1 MAALRSILSRREV
14 NQFCSIG
21 SELLSDPLSLSIEKW
36 EAALEALEK
45 AKNDSSILPAVAS
58 LSIDSASTS
67 VRHYHNVYSKCVRLM
82 VIPLRRWHQWREG
95 LCFFMGES
103 SGKEAA
109 PLATLCR
116 QCLVSQQ
123 ECFAV
128 AFWGCWSSV
137 VIRLEL
143 HMASL
148 AAAAASE
155 VGVEKSG
162 ENGDGDVS
170 FGEGEEK
177 DEEEEGVNTE
187 DVDLS
192 ILRLRRR
199 CYSELYQFQRLA
211 HDAAHLFGSY
221 AMVGRA
227 ERQWLTDTYLLG
239 REEKAAEALVRRSF
253 KRDFGVPSADLDS
266 GVLLDEYHSF
276 EVNEGK
282 EKAIAKRAQDTLKGA
297 WCLKARDFFEHEMRA
312 QNERPSKECG
322 SDNSGNNLCELL
334 VRCLREKVGR
344 PDLAFAVTMR
354 RILEN
359 EPFPAKV
366 DLARVEFALS
376 LFLQWFEKYT
386 HERHHGEIPLFTT
399 TDLWSFVLE
408 RHTELLKW
416 VVFHYC
422 HDEVVADLSSALE
435 AVKAVGFSARHC
447 LDVYLAAM
455 ASRRLSND
463 VRKQFEEEARRKV
476 CNWMEHTVVNTFL
489 SAIQSICSE
498 AAAGVAATAAT
509 TPSFAFSPEIISVHI
524 NVAKAQLLLLCDAA
538 FYAMDARRILLPVVD
553 AGFKK
558 MSAMSVDTDLS
569 GLSCWTFCML
579 GVLSCLRRSV
589 CWLRDGTLATDDL
602 FTALHLHYRTLQRLS
617 PSSTADLVTDA
628 WIDFLSGEGRG
639 AVVGARQGG
648 IFDITRVRHALINN
662 DDIVEGFGK
671 EKGGKRLRDE

>member
-14 NQFCSIG
+14 NQFCLIG
-21 SELLSDPLSLSIEKW
+21 SELLSGPPCLSLEKW
-36 EAALEALEK
+36 EAAIEGLEK
-45 AKNDSSILPAVAS
+45 GKNDSSILPAVAS

-82 VIPLRRWHQWREG
+82 VIPLRRWQQWREG
-95 LCFFMGES
+95 LYFFMGES
-103 SGKEAA
+103 SREESA
-109 PLATLCR
+109 PLAKLCH

-143 HMASL
+143 HMTSL

-155 VGVEKSG
+155 LEVEKNG
-162 ENGDGDVS
+162 ENGDGDVA
-170 FGEGEEK
+170 FEEGEEK

-221 AMVGRA
+221 TMVGRA
-227 ERQWLTDTYLLG
+227 ERQWLTDTFLLG
-239 REEKAAEALVRRSF
+239 RDEKAAEALVRRSF

-282 EKAIAKRAQDTLKGA
+282 EKAIAKRAQETLKGA
-297 WCLKARDFFEHEMRA
+297 WCLRARDVFEHEMRA
-312 QNERPSKECG
+312 QKERPSQESG
-322 SDNSGNNLCELL
+322 SDDSGNNSFELL

-354 RILEN
+354 RILEK
-359 EPFPAKV
+359 EPFPATV
-366 DLARVEFALS
+366 DIARVEFALS
-376 LFLQWFEKYT
+376 LFQQWFEKYT

-399 TDLWSFVLE
+399 ADLWSFVLE

-422 HDEVVADLSSALE
+422 HDEAVADLSSALE

-447 LDVYLAAM
+447 LDVYLASM
-455 ASRRLSND
+455 ASRRLSSD
-463 VRKQFEEEARRKV
+463 VRKQFAEEARRKV
-476 CNWMEHTVVNTFL
+476 CYWVEHTVVNTFL
-489 SAIQSICSE
+489 GAIQSLCSE

-509 TPSFAFSPEIISVHI
+509 SPSFASSPEIISVQI
-524 NVAKAQLLLLCDAA
+524 DVAKAQLLLLCDAA
-538 FYAMDARRILLPVVD
+538 FYAMDVRRILLPVVD
-553 AGFKK
+553 AGLKK
-558 MSAMSVDTDLS
+558 MNVISVDTDPS

-579 GVLSCLRRSV
+579 GALSCLRRSV
-589 CWLRDGTLATDDL
+589 CCLRDGRFTTDEL
-602 FTALHLHYRTLQRLS
+602 FTTLHLHYRTLQRLS
-617 PSSTADLVTDA
+617 PNSTADLVTDA
-628 WIDFLSGEGRG
+628 WIDFLSVEGRD

-648 IFDITRVRHALINN
+648 IFDITRARHTVINN
-662 DDIVEGFGK
+662 EGIVEGFGK
-671 EKGGKRLRDE
+671 EKRGKRPRDE